1 MSKAL
6 MIYGAYGYTG
16 ELVVREAIRQGM
28 RPIIAGRD
36 GKKLEPLAD
45 AFGLETRAFEV
56 ANAQANLEGV
66 AVVLN
71 CAGPFSTTAVAF
83 VEACI
88 DSHVHYV
95 DITGEIP
102 VFQFCHAQDA
112 RAADAG
118 IVLCPGAGFDIVP
131 TDSLA
136 AALKSRMPDAVRIDL
151 AFSFGTKPSIGTA
164 KTILESAASGGLV
177 RRNHRLVSVP
187 NAWRI
192 RRIPFPAGARWGV
205 SIPWGDV
212 FTAGVSTGVPDGLVY
227 CALPL
232 ALGLTMRL
240 TNFMRRLFAVRS
252 VSRILDRL
260 AQQFFA
266 GGPDASAR
274 GAQRTEF
281 WAQAT
286 NGQGKTVTM
295 TLSAPNV
302 YAMTADT
309 ALAIANRCLTAPGP
323 GGYRTPSMLMGSA
336 FFLERPGFD
345 VSYPGQS
352 GACWQAS

>member
-1 MSKAL
+1 
-6 MIYGAYGYTG
+6 MIYGSYGYTG
-16 ELVVREAIRQGM
+16 ELVVREAVRRGM
-28 RPIIAGRD
+28 HPIIAGRD
-36 GKKLEPLAD
+36 GKKLKPLAD
-45 AFGLETRAFEV
+45 EFGLESRAFAV
-56 ANAQANLEGV
+56 ADAKANLEDV

-71 CAGPFSTTAVAF
+71 CAGPFSTTARAF
-83 VEACI
+83 VDACI
-88 DSHVHYV
+88 GERVHYV

-112 RAADAG
+112 RAVGAG

-136 AALKSRMPDAVRIDL
+136 AALKSRMPDATRIDL

-164 KTILESAASGGLV
+164 MTILESAASGGLV

-192 RRIPFPAGARWGV
+192 RRIPFPGGARWGV

-232 ALGLTMRL
+232 ALGLAMRL
-240 TNFMRRLFAVRS
+240 TNFMRGLFAVPS
-252 VSRILDRL
+252 VHRALDRL
-260 AQQFFA
+260 ARQCFA
-266 GGPDASAR
+266 GGPDAGAR
-274 GAQRTEF
+274 DIQRTEF
-281 WAQAT
+281 WAQAANLPGT
-286 NGQGKTVTM
+286 TVTM
-295 TLSAPNV
+295 KMSAPNV

-309 ALAIANRCLTAPGP
+309 ALAIADRCLTDPGP

-336 FFLERPGFD
+336 FFLQRPGFE
-345 VSYPGQS
+345 VSY
-352 GACWQAS
+352 A